1 MLDVRPGDLTM
12 LDSTDRLVGAEVVTV
27 MWVRFDTAGD
37 GIPLAKCIGPRGE
50 LASCTHRVRNP
61 GTRLLHGERR

>member
-12 LDSTDRLVGAEVVTV
+12 LDSAFGADTQVITV

-37 GIPLAKCIGPRGE
+37 GIPLAECIGPRGE

-61 GTRLLHGERR
+61 ATRLLHGERR